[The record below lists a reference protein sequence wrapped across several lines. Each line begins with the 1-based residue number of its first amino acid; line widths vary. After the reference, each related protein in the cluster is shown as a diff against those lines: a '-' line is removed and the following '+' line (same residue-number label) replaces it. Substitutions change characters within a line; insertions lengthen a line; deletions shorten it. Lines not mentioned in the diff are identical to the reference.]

1 MPESKQESNER
12 KYTTAYNAGKVNS
25 RNKRGL
31 GLRRSQIS
39 VCGKHRIR
47 PDAQRLPMQL
57 GGTPAPVCYGGKDNM
72 KDRKLSIR
80 ISETD
85 LQTLH
90 HKAARANL
98 SLTEYITKCSL
109 GKQIFVIDGLDEVIR
124 QQKAI
129 GRNLNQLT
137 TLCNMGKVDLVNL
150 QPLTDEYAKLNQT
163 LTELLDRKR
172 WAA

>member
-1 MPESKQESNER
+1 
-12 KYTTAYNAGKVNS
+12 
-25 RNKRGL
+25 
-31 GLRRSQIS
+31 
-39 VCGKHRIR
+39 
-47 PDAQRLPMQL
+47 
-57 GGTPAPVCYGGKDNM
+57 M

-80 ISETD
+80 ISGED

-98 SLTEYITKCSL
+98 SLTEYITKCCL

-129 GRNLNQLT
+129 GRNLNQVT
-137 TLCNMGKVDLVNL
+137 TLCNMGKVDFVNL
-150 QPLTDEYAKLNQT
+150 QLLTDEYAKLNQT